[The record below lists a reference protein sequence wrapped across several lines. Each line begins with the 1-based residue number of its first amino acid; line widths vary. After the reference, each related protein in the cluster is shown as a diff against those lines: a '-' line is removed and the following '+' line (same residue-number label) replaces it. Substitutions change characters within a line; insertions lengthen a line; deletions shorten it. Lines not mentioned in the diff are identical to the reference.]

1 MLLKFRYS
9 FQFFD
14 GFYFVYSLKFDT
26 KNQTMFELK
35 LQFSRFRASPVCRLS
50 HIRKQRVTRDM
61 IVNATWFSLNF
72 FIKTSKI
79 DKAKSHNY

>member
-50 HIRKQRVTRDM
+50 QAGPKDRGDTEAGKLQ
-61 IVNATWFSLNF
+61 F
-72 FIKTSKI
+72 
-79 DKAKSHNY
+79 

>member
-35 LQFSRFRASPVCRLS
+35 LQFSRFRASPVCRPS
-50 HIRKQRVTRDM
+50 HIGKQ
-61 IVNATWFSLNF
+61 L
-72 FIKTSKI
+72 
-79 DKAKSHNY
+79 DKAMIKLKVIVFLNRNHCKKTQHRCV